1 MTRFAIL
8 YIFLC
13 HLLLLISITNS
24 IYQFFTPDELKY
36 TFGVTELSK
45 VPKHDTIYPKNI
57 FKKDGRLSGIVIKIN
72 DEDKYITLEET
83 EDLIHKEIKHIVRN
97 NHNGAGVLSLN
108 NNFEKCHYQHFS
120 NDMIA
125 AISNC
130 DNEIKGTLIYND
142 SFYVI
147 HPIPE
152 NHHNRVKRSN
162 DGTPLHVI
170 YKRNIPPE
178 TDFCGID
185 NTITTDDLIEDEAG
199 IHEDVFVIGQQL
211 SQESNLVVEIGVFVD
226 QLLWTHFNNKY
237 GSQATS
243 KLQDYTL
250 TMFNNIQIMYKQPTA
265 IPKLNFKIVRFEI
278 FKQQP
283 SALHPNLHQSG
294 NAQLLLDRFCK
305 YQRNLGVR
313 DWDFAILLTG
323 YDIHRGV
330 NSRSISGIARL
341 DGMCDP
347 WNTCAVSEG
356 MDFTSAFIST
366 HELGHSLGMRHDEPY
381 CPSKFIMSSSLG
393 PGKVTWSTCSLRD
406 YHSFLQRLDS
416 RGRNCLR
423 TTNLPERLKIPTD
436 MLPGQLYDANLQ
448 CQLMH
453 GPGYHQI
460 TPRIDH
466 YDGICFMMWC
476 GQNSFGRIITSHPA
490 LEGTFCGPNK
500 WCQLGR
506 CVPYTGVQRQVGALT
521 TPYPIKT
528 TKPFN
533 TVDGDWSSWSTAK
546 CSPCTCPNIIGS
558 IGIVKATRT
567 CTNPAPQNGGEECNG
582 SNVIGLVCNRYCGN
596 NNAISVNQ
604 YITDK
609 CGEHKGNKKD
619 PELTGTGSQLTRFP
633 QRACK
638 VFCDVKTAKGTQKN
652 YRFFGD
658 NLPDGTSCGW
668 DKYCLD
674 GECLSL
680 SCDNTALINRDVSC
694 PSQKCISP
702 KISGYQYESKN
713 IGGIWSAWG
722 AWNSCSA
729 TCNGGVKQRARSCS
743 VPGKCEGSAQ
753 ELTSCNTH
761 ECPVIRR
768 TEPNWTTWE
777 SWNSCSASCNKGS
790 QARYRRCMSP
800 QNVVSYSCQGESME
814 IRTCEEIQCPRNRP
828 TKNNV
833 GVWASWQSWGT
844 CGSNGMQFR
853 YRLCMAEP
861 CDGSGQE
868 RMSCIQNNRNDYKWS
883 LWSSWGYCSNNN
895 YKQGTKSRTRHCQK
909 GNCIGDIRETKPCYE
924 DKTSKQ
930 NQATWGGELNEK
942 NNNDSF
948 NNNNNNDNNNKISN
962 SIVEGNNE
970 MAPNT
975 TNNGVKDSFESE
987 KIDNSVKQND
997 DTNNIDKKV
1006 VVKSSVPNDTQSI
1019 NTILTSTTIK
1029 PFFSLVNPTI
1039 YTTLSPTTTTTIQT
1053 TTSPTTTITTTTTT
1067 TTTTTSPIIKTTTR
1081 IFTTTEGRQSSVS
1094 ITESTT
1100 TLTTTI
1106 IPSTLLPSSITTTK
1120 NIVSSSKSSILRYHV
1135 SIPRNYIPSSFNI
1148 PINPNNI
1155 NVIIPRRLS
1164 TAIRWGYF
1172 SQCTIDDSSGCGYGV
1187 QKRVRKCYGKG
1198 NCRGKEYESKTCYV
1212 KC

>member
-1 MTRFAIL
+1 MTRFATL
-8 YIFLC
+8 SIFIC
-13 HLLLLISITNS
+13 HLLLLIPVTNS
-24 IYQFFTPDELKY
+24 IYRFFTPDELKY

-45 VPKHDTIYPKNI
+45 VPKHDTIYPKSILKENG
-57 FKKDGRLSGIVIKIN
+57 KLNGIVIPIN
-72 DEDKYITLEET
+72 GEDRYILLEET
-83 EDLIHKEIKHIVRN
+83 EDLIHREIKHIVRDKY
-97 NHNGAGVLSLN
+97 NGAGKLSLYN
-108 NNFEKCHYQHFS
+108 HFEKCHYQHFS
-120 NDMIA
+120 NHTTA

-130 DNEIKGTLIYND
+130 GGEIKGTLIHND
-142 SFYVI
+142 SIYVI

-152 NHHNRVKRSN
+152 NHHNRIKRSN

-170 YKRNIPPE
+170 YKREIPVE
-178 TDFCGID
+178 TDFCGLD
-185 NTITTDDLIEDEAG
+185 NTITTEDLIEDEAG

-211 SQESNLVVEIGVFVD
+211 SQESNLIVEIGVFVD

-237 GSQATS
+237 GNQATS

-250 TMFNNIQIMYKQPTA
+250 TMFNNIQIMYRQPTA

-283 SALHPNLHQSG
+283 NALHPNLHQHG

-323 YDIHRGV
+323 YDIHRGI

-423 TTNLPERLKIPTD
+423 TTNLPEKLKIPTD
-436 MLPGQLYDANLQ
+436 LLPGQLYDANLQ

-506 CVPYTGVQRQVGALT
+506 CVPYTGTQRQVGALT
-521 TPYPIKT
+521 TPYPTKT
-528 TKPFN
+528 TKILDA
-533 TVDGDWSSWSTAK
+533 VDGDWSSWSTAR
-546 CSPCTCPNIIGS
+546 CTPCNCPNITGS
-558 IGIVKATRT
+558 IGVTKATRT
-567 CTNPAPQNGGEECNG
+567 CTNPPPQNGGEECSG
-582 SNVIGLVCNRYCGN
+582 SNSIGLVCNRYCGN
-596 NNAISVNQ
+596 SYTISVNQ
-604 YITDK
+604 YIIDK
-609 CGEHKGNKKD
+609 CEEHKSNKKD

-694 PSQKCISP
+694 PNQKCITSKSSSYP
-702 KISGYQYESKN
+702 YESKN
-713 IGGIWSAWG
+713 TGGIWSAWG
-722 AWNSCSA
+722 SWNSCSA
-729 TCNGGVKQRARSCS
+729 TCNGGVKQRARTCS
-743 VPGKCEGSAQ
+743 IPGRCEGSAQ

-761 ECPVIRR
+761 ECPVIKRVG
-768 TEPNWTTWE
+768 PNWTTWE

-790 QARYRRCMSP
+790 QARYRRCVTP

-814 IRTCEEIQCPRNRP
+814 IRTCEEIQCPKNKP

-868 RMSCIQNNRNDYKWS
+868 RMSCNPPKNDYKWS
-883 LWSSWGYCSNNN
+883 LWSSWGYCNNSN
-895 YKQGTKSRTRHCQK
+895 YKQGIKSRTRHCQK
-909 GNCIGDIRETKPCYE
+909 GNCIGEIRETKACY
-924 DKTSKQ
+924 DNKTSKH

-942 NNNDSF
+942 FNNDNF
-948 NNNNNNDNNNKISN
+948 NNNNKISN

-970 MAPNT
+970 MASNISK
-975 TNNGVKDSFESE
+975 NVVKDSLGGEKNDNNIKSIDDNDNISKKVVSNSSLPDDSTISTTMSINNTSE
-987 KIDNSVKQND
+987 KILPIVD
-997 DTNNIDKKV
+997 
-1006 VVKSSVPNDTQSI
+1006 
-1019 NTILTSTTIK
+1019 TTIK
-1029 PFFSLVNPTI
+1029 
-1039 YTTLSPTTTTTIQT
+1039 TTLASITTTTIST
-1053 TTSPTTTITTTTTT
+1053 TTEEIITTSTTTIPPTTIAFTKIDPTTTAPITTITNLPITSEELSTKKILVSQITTT
-1067 TTTTTSPIIKTTTR
+1067 
-1081 IFTTTEGRQSSVS
+1081 QY
-1094 ITESTT
+1094 TT

-1106 IPSTLLPSSITTTK
+1106 IPSTMLPSSITTK
-1120 NIVSSSKSSILRYHV
+1120 KYIVPSSKSSILRYHV
-1135 SIPRNYIPSSFNI
+1135 SIPRNYIPPPFSISSDNV
-1148 PINPNNI
+1148 NNI

-1164 TAIRWGYF
+1164 TAF
-1172 SQCTIDDSSGCGYGV
+1172 S
-1187 QKRVRKCYGKG
+1187 
-1198 NCRGKEYESKTCYV
+1198 V
-1212 KC
+1212 KI